1 MTSKAE
7 KLLERMRR
15 TKANWQRRD
24 LENLLFGYGFQRRHG
39 GNHDV
44 FTHPDLTGAQ
54 FVLPRHG
61 TVKKAYISK
70 AVRLID
76 KLSK

>member
-15 TKANWQRRD
+15 SKANWKRRD

-39 GNHDV
+39 SNHDV
-44 FTHPDLTGAQ
+44 FTHPNLTGAQ

-61 TVKKAYISK
+61 AVKKAYISK
-70 AVRLID
+70 AIRLID
-76 KLSK
+76 KLGE